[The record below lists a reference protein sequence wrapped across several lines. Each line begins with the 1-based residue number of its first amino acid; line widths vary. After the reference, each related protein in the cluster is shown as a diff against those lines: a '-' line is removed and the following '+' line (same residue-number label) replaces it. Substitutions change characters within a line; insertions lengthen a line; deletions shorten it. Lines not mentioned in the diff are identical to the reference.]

1 MPSVVLGVSGSVAA
15 YRAADLAR
23 ELMRSG
29 FTVRACLTDSAAKFV
44 TPALFE
50 ALTGQPCLADTFEE
64 PIRGRMAHIDWAR
77 QADAIVVAPAS
88 ANVLA
93 KLAHGIADDM
103 LSTIALAHTGRLI
116 LAPAMNPAMYDS
128 DPVRSALEVLRAR
141 AAVIVEPDEGEV
153 ACGEQG
159 QGKLA
164 SVAKIAEA
172 VDTVA
177 RAGTLLSGQKV
188 LITSGPTQEP
198 FDRVRFLTNRS
209 SGKMGSALARAA
221 LLLGAEVT
229 VIHGPQREPIPI
241 GARAIP
247 VNTAREME
255 EAAFAAAPGH
265 SWIIGAAAV
274 ADYRFAQIEEG
285 KHRRTGEPIQVTL
298 VPNPD
303 VLAGLAHRAD
313 PGTKLIGFA
322 AEPSSELDV
331 ARRKLA
337 AKGLWAI
344 AANDVSVPGIGFDS
358 DANALT
364 IVFADGVTVESGRR
378 SKLGCAL
385 FLWETCFAR
394 QLNSRL

>member
-1 MPSVVLGVSGSVAA
+1 
-15 YRAADLAR
+15 
-23 ELMRSG
+23 MRHG
-29 FTVRACLTDSAAKFV
+29 FTVRACLTDAAAKFV

-50 ALTGQPCLADTFEE
+50 ALTGQPCLQDTFEE
-64 PIRGRMAHIDWAR
+64 PDRGRMAHIDWAR
-77 QADAIVVAPAS
+77 QADAVVVAPAT

-103 LSTIALAHTGRLI
+103 LTTIALAHTGRLI
-116 LAPAMNPAMYDS
+116 LAPAMNPAMFAS
-128 DPVRSALEVLRAR
+128 DPVRSALDVLRSR

-164 SVAKIAEA
+164 SIPQIVRAIEG
-172 VDTVA
+172 VA
-177 RAGTLLSGQKV
+177 RAGRLLEGQRV

-198 FDRVRFLTNRS
+198 FDQVRFLTNRS

-229 VIHGPQREPIPI
+229 VIHGPQREPLPME
-241 GARAIP
+241 AHRIP
-247 VNTAREME
+247 VQTAREME
-255 EAAFAAAPGH
+255 EAAFAALPGH
-265 SWIIGAAAV
+265 QWVVGAAAV
-274 ADYRFAQIEEG
+274 ADYRFAQVESG
-285 KHRRTGEPIQVTL
+285 KHRRTGEPISVTL

-303 VLAGLAHRAD
+303 VVAGLAHAAE
-313 PGTKLIGFA
+313 PGVRLIGFA

-344 AANDVSVPGIGFDS
+344 AANDVSVPGIGFDA

-364 IVFADGVTVESGRR
+364 LVFADGTVAESGRR
-378 SKLGCAL
+378 SKLECAL
-385 FLWETCFAR
+385 FLWETCIAR
-394 QLNSRL
+394 QLNSQS